1 MRRTDFFFAFPPGPL
16 RWVPVG
22 AQMEDIRIW
31 MSFFFARRKRT
42 RYLHLHARSAF
53 LIRGSVGFPRMA
65 KGHLWDAG
73 KRVRASLSA
82 SAQKKSYDDE
92 KSLRTFCVRRTGF
105 TSLSYFAGAK
115 WTAAAGGGETRRG
128 LPTHA
133 FPCGQRES
141 ANSSCF
147 PGRDPMV
154 NTDTDASKMSGSRF
168 KRALKNGELPITAI
182 HHSFCWTCR
191 YF

>member
-1 MRRTDFFFAFPPGPL
+1 MRRTDFFFAFPPGPSAA
-16 RWVPVG
+16 VPVG

-115 WTAAAGGGETRRG
+115 WTAAAG
-128 LPTHA
+128 
-133 FPCGQRES
+133 
-141 ANSSCF
+141 
-147 PGRDPMV
+147 
-154 NTDTDASKMSGSRF
+154 
-168 KRALKNGELPITAI
+168 
-182 HHSFCWTCR
+182 
-191 YF
+191 